1 LFRERHWGFSG
12 SSAGKEYTCNG
23 GNPVSI
29 SGLGRFSRGGHGN
42 PLEYSI
48 LESPQGQRGLVG
60 YSPLGCRVGHK

>member
-1 LFRERHWGFSG
+1 MGFSG

-42 PLEYSI
+42 PLEPPPSMGFSRQEY
-48 LESPQGQRGLVG
+48 
-60 YSPLGCRVGHK
+60 